1 MPEDAITT
9 LLARLETI
17 ERKLDE
23 LLREEKLPD
32 KEWLS
37 IEEVCALTGLSDD
50 HVRRHV
56 TAGLLPVCNQGTF
69 EKPYYRIRRSD
80 VDAWMAERMRQ
91 PGPAPKKR
99 KVRPGGYVSRH
110 HGKEG
115 G

>member
-1 MPEDAITT
+1 MT
-9 LLARLETI
+9 LLARLEAI

-23 LLREEKLPD
+23 LLREEKQLE

-37 IEEVCALTGLSDD
+37 IDEVSALTGLSDD

-80 VDAWMAERMRQ
+80 VDAWMTQRMQ
-91 PGPAPKKR
+91 VPGPAPKKK
-99 KVRPGGYVSRH
+99 KVKAGGYVSRH
-110 HGKEG
+110 HGKADG
-115 G
+115 

>member
-1 MPEDAITT
+1 MPDDALTT
-9 LLARLETI
+9 LLARLQAI

-23 LLREEKLPD
+23 LLHEEKQPE

-37 IEEVCALTGLSDD
+37 IEEVCSLTGLSDD
-50 HVRRHV
+50 HIRRHV

-69 EKPYYRIRRSD
+69 EKPYYRVRRSD

-91 PGPAPKKR
+91 PGPATKKR
-99 KVRPGGYVSRH
+99 KVRPGGYASRH
-110 HGKEG
+110 HGKAG